1 MSEMALEEVL
11 QRIIR
16 EEVAPLEKNMDAG
29 FERVDARLDALD
41 QKFTERFDRLETALE
56 GVIDYKFPPIDQ
68 QRTAKVG

>member
-1 MSEMALEEVL
+1 MSERALEEVL

-41 QKFTERFDRLETALE
+41 QKFTERFDRLETALL
-56 GVIDYKFPPIDQ
+56 GGRD
-68 QRTAKVG
+68 